1 MFRPN
6 ISALLHKKL
15 DRRTAF
21 GKEMFFPPV
30 PITLAIV
37 SLGTVV
43 TESSVRA
50 DSAASRGSAEIT
62 QLQAKLLLPAH
73 AVVKKGDVVEV
84 QGHLVEIAGVAPRN
98 NVVGKLDHWEVSGN
112 LKAEL

>member
-6 ISALLHKKL
+6 IVAKLHRRL
-15 DRRTAF
+15 DRRSAF
-21 GKEMFFPPV
+21 GKDIFV
-30 PITLAIV
+30 PAVSITLAIV
-37 SLGTVV
+37 SLGTTV

-50 DSAASRGSAEIT
+50 DSAASRGAAEIT

-73 AVVKKGDVVEV
+73 ASVKKGDVIEV
-84 QGHLVEIAGVAPRN
+84 QGHLVEVIGVAPRN
-98 NVVGKLDHWEVSGN
+98 NVMGRLDHYEITGN